1 MSRGWSG
8 GTHFQKK
15 EKQALLDLH
24 FIIKHVSGDAF
35 DSSLSLIHLYTRII
49 MIEPKSLR
57 LR

>member
-1 MSRGWSG
+1 MSQGGGG
-8 GTHFQKK
+8 GTRFQKK

-49 MIEPKSLR
+49 MIEPMR